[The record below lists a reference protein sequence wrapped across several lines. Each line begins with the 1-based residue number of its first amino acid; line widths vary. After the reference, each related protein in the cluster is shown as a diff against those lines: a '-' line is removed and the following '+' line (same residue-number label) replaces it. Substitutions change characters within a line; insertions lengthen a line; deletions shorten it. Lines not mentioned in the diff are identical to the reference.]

1 MKALLYLRR
10 TTDAATMNDPG
21 LEEPLKE
28 TENRI
33 EEEKE
38 EEEIEQEIE
47 QTFLN
52 PRSYRLLPSQL
63 YC

>member
-1 MKALLYLRR
+1 
-10 TTDAATMNDPG
+10 MNDPG

-38 EEEIEQEIE
+38 EEDIEQEIE

-52 PRSYRLLPSQL
+52 PRSKPYRLSSSQIH
-63 YC
+63 C